1 MKQGFNKFKLCY
13 KHPIKKQKD
22 LYLIVV
28 IHEDNSM
35 SMLTTYEGIFLGGLV
50 IMKEDSSLDWNY
62 DNEFDILF
70 IHRIEKYE
78 YEESIEM
85 TCDVLMDFD
94 TLLNPSA
101 FEFLNASKIFKSNN
115 GDLCDIEKINV
126 HVSINE
132 DLIKLYVDIFTPNNK
147 FDTVKKFIN
156 DIDAPSCE
164 WDMVAI

>member
-1 MKQGFNKFKLCY
+1 MK
-13 KHPIKKQKD
+13 
-22 LYLIVV
+22 
-28 IHEDNSM
+28 EDNSLKG
-35 SMLTTYEGIFLGGLV
+35 S
-50 IMKEDSSLDWNY
+50 Y
-62 DNEFDILF
+62 DHEFDILF
-70 IHRIEKYE
+70 INRIEKYD
-78 YEESIEM
+78 YEETIEM

-115 GDLCDIEKINV
+115 GDLCEIEKINV

-147 FDTVKKFIN
+147 FETIKKFIN

-164 WDMVAI
+164 KDMFAS

>member
-1 MKQGFNKFKLCY
+1 MN
-13 KHPIKKQKD
+13 
-22 LYLIVV
+22 
-28 IHEDNSM
+28 EDNSLKW
-35 SMLTTYEGIFLGGLV
+35 S
-50 IMKEDSSLDWNY
+50 Y
-62 DNEFDILF
+62 DHEFDILF
-70 IHRIEKYE
+70 INRIEKYD
-78 YEESIEM
+78 YEETIEM

-115 GDLCDIEKINV
+115 GELCEIKKINV

-147 FDTVKKFIN
+147 FETIKKFIN

-164 WDMVAI
+164 KDMFAS